1 MRGSKVM
8 KSKTHIR
15 FLSLMLVVVVSIST
29 AIANEGNCLLK
40 IVAANDLAKTASV
53 YIDGK
58 LEGTLESGE
67 LTIFDLDV
75 GNHIIT
81 LDGELIEKHELE
93 VVFQSTYE
101 SKRIDLE
108 ANPGKRAVRIT
119 SEPSNALIR
128 IDNEWLEQK
137 TPWQII
143 LEAGKTYEIELS
155 IERHGNKIEALEILE
170 KGGILVLDITIPE
183 ATSPQEPRLI
193 NPSDGATDLTA
204 GEVNLEWESFDSGL
218 EFEVEFNGE
227 VHKTQNTVFPVEL
240 YERGREYTWKVT
252 AINEFAKRSSS
263 ERFSFTTVP
272 NAPPDEPSYLFP
284 GNATDNYPDALILQ
298 WECKDPDE
306 DSLTYDVTLGIGD
319 DLTVEETGILS
330 TKLLVSELKTGTQ
343 YFWKV
348 IAKDDFGGIAEGPL
362 WTFSTENCASK
373 EELKAGS
380 LFEIETNKDVSSQIE
395 SLKEKIVSLEWGLEE
410 IKNIIREN
418 TKAAKNTLT
427 SAIPTLSLVSSA
439 SEEIYFSEE
448 EGSGVRIG
456 VESDFKGHSIIHD
469 SDILV
474 ILNELYSL
482 KATKI
487 SLNGKRILPYT
498 YVRCVGSTAIVDG
511 EPTQMTPMVIEV
523 LGDYDYL
530 VSGLSLLQEAFRG
543 REIDM
548 TFLPLEYILI
558 PASTYN
564 DSGFRHELVSI
575 TYALFLSG
583 IEKVKLVAGSHE
595 IISSGQRAELE
606 VDWPLDF
613 DTVYFLTVLE
623 DSAELIGS
631 ARVNAS
637 TSSRY
642 IPIISESG
650 ETKGSVRIDLK

>member
-1 MRGSKVM
+1 M

-40 IVAANDLAKTASV
+40 IVAANDLAKTASIYV
-53 YIDGK
+53 NGK
-58 LEGTLESGE
+58 LEGTLESGQ
-67 LTIFDLDV
+67 LTVFDLDV
-75 GNHIIT
+75 GTHKVT
-81 LDGELIEKHELE
+81 LDGQIIEKQEYE
-93 VVFQSTYE
+93 ATFQHAYE
-101 SKRIDLE
+101 SVRIDLG
-108 ANPGKRAVRIT
+108 AHPAKRAVRII
-119 SEPSNALIR
+119 SKPSDALIR
-128 IDNEWLEQK
+128 IDDEWLEQK

-143 LEAGKTYEIELS
+143 LEAGKTYEIELL

-170 KGGILVLDITIPE
+170 KGGILILDITIPE

-193 NPSDGATDLTA
+193 SPSNGATDLTA

-227 VHKTQNTVFPVEL
+227 VYKTQNTVFPVEL
-240 YERGREYTWKVT
+240 HERGREYTWKVT
-252 AINEFAKRSSS
+252 AINEFGKRSSS
-263 ERFSFTTVP
+263 EEFSFTTVP
-272 NAPPDEPSYLFP
+272 NAPPNKPSYLFP

-298 WECKDPDE
+298 WECEDPDG
-306 DSLTYDVTLGIGD
+306 DSLTYDVILGIGD
-319 DLTVEETGILS
+319 DLIVEETGILS
-330 TKLLVSELKTGTQ
+330 TKLLVSELKTGKQ

-348 IAKDDFGGIAEGPL
+348 IAKDDFGGVAEGPL
-362 WTFSTENCASK
+362 WTFSTENCTSK

-380 LFEIETNKDVSSQIE
+380 LFEIETNKEISSQIE
-395 SLKEKIVSLEWGLEE
+395 ALKEKIVSLERGLEE
-410 IKNIIREN
+410 IKNIVREN

-427 SAIPTLSLVSSA
+427 SAIPTISLVNSS
-439 SEEIYFSEE
+439 SDEIYFSEE
-448 EGSGVRIG
+448 EGGGVRIR
-456 VESDFKGHSIIHD
+456 VESGFKGNSIIHD
-469 SDILV
+469 SDILM

-530 VSGLSLLQEAFRG
+530 VSGLDLLQEAFRG

-564 DSGFRHELVSI
+564 DPGFRHGLVSI
-575 TYALFLSG
+575 TYVLFPSG
-583 IEKVKLVAGSHE
+583 IEKVKLVAGSYE
-595 IISSGQRAELE
+595 ITSSGGRAELE

-613 DTVYFLTVLE
+613 DTIYFLTVHE
-623 DSAELIGS
+623 DNAELIGS
-631 ARVNAS
+631 ARINAS
-637 TSSRY
+637 TSSRN
-642 IPIISESG
+642 IPIVSEGG
-650 ETKGSVRIDLK
+650 ETKGFVRIELK